1 MNAFL
6 SRSGAAVAL
15 LILSACVPTV
25 EKEHAA
31 AYVPTY
37 SIPEWTKR
45 TSTRLKVNLDLR
57 RVRKV
62 ELEVYCEDPSAIQG
76 CTCYFTCK
84 GGNYSVPFHVTRSGW
99 STVQVD
105 RTGVK
110 TVEGHPDGWGRI
122 ESVLVSFW
130 NCGVASTRCEAKS
143 CRIVPEPD
151 PRAVI
156 VMQEKNA
163 DQFDWRHRLAV
174 SFDAIGIPFVVV
186 SSADLT
192 ADLIGKVDFVAIPG
206 RPTPKLP
213 DAAEKAVADF
223 RARGGVVF
231 TKQWKGLIPGEDV
244 EVFGKLM
251 AKAVPTWSATIDAAA
266 KRRTTAEASAR
277 LALKDRLGRTGE
289 RRRICCHFA
298 GGFEGAG
305 SWIVADDM
313 GRWTWDRTAGELK
326 ARGITDIEVN
336 FCRAGT
342 AWYRSNVLP
351 MATDL
356 DKTGDR
362 LEQAL
367 AACRKHGLKLRAWRV
382 CWNVGEKNLQT
393 AECAAWMS
401 NGLAQVSHTGKTDG
415 RFLCPTAPEN
425 CRREVEAMVEL
436 ASRGVDSVA
445 FDYIRYP
452 DRQHCFCDRCRAAFE
467 AQFGAVTN
475 WPAEVRNEGVR
486 GRQWTQFRHR
496 TISGVVRDAAERIHR
511 EHPGVEV
518 CAAVM
523 GDADGL
529 YKDLGQPWGEW
540 VRAGWLDRVAPMDY
554 VDDPER
560 LRQMIRRQKASVP
573 VEKLEPTIGP
583 SLWVDDGLN
592 FENLVRQ
599 IDVLRD
605 EGVTGF
611 GIFQLDY
618 RTMKY
623 PRVDE

>member
-1 MNAFL
+1 MNACL
-6 SRSGAAVAL
+6 ARPVAAVAL
-15 LILSACVPTV
+15 LVLSACVPTG
-25 EKEHAA
+25 EKGRTA

-45 TSTRLKVNLDLR
+45 TSNRLKVNLDLR
-57 RVRKV
+57 RARKV
-62 ELEVYCEDPSAIQG
+62 ELEVYCEDPSAIRG

-84 GGNYSVPFHVTRSGW
+84 GGNYSVPFNVTKPGW
-99 STVQVD
+99 SMVRVD
-105 RTGVK
+105 RTDVK
-110 TVEGHPDGWGRI
+110 AVEGHPDGWGGI

-130 NCGVASTRCEAKS
+130 NCGAVSTRCEAKS
-143 CRIVPEPD
+143 CRIAPEPD

-174 SFDAIGIPFVVV
+174 SLDAIGIPFAVV
-186 SSADLT
+186 SSDDLT
-192 ADLIGKVDFVAIPG
+192 ADLIGKVDLVAIPG

-213 DAAEKAVADF
+213 DTAEKVVADF
-223 RARGGVVF
+223 GSRGGAVF

-251 AKAVPTWSATIDAAA
+251 AKAVPAWAATIDAAA

-277 LALKDRLGRTGE
+277 LALRDRLGRTGE

-351 MATDL
+351 MAADL

-382 CWNVGEKNLQT
+382 CWNVGERNLQT

-425 CRREVEAMVEL
+425 RRREVEAMVEL

-452 DRQHCFCDRCRAAFE
+452 DRQHCFCDRCRTAFE

-511 EHPGVEV
+511 GYPGVEV

-529 YKDLGQPWGEW
+529 YKDLGQPWGKW

-599 IDVLRD
+599 IDVLRE

-623 PRVDE
+623 PRIDE